1 MIRFRIFNMCS
12 KTYVESKKIRE
23 LKTARGHLMPQQQ
36 HLYNGLACPALY
48 EKGLACESM
57 LTKE

>member
-1 MIRFRIFNMCS
+1 MCS